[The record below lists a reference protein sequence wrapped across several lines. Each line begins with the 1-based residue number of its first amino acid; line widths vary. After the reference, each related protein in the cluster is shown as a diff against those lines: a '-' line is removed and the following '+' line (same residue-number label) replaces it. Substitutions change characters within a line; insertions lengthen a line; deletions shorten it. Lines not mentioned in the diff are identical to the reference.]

1 MFFNFAY
8 VISCKNYFRHRI
20 PTYQWWMKLRPL
32 LKVLAK
38 HESTYEEEGLY
49 ITVEE
54 MDEQKDPPLV

>member
-1 MFFNFAY
+1 MFN
-8 VISCKNYFRHRI
+8 VILCKNFRHRI

>member
-1 MFFNFAY
+1 
-8 VISCKNYFRHRI
+8 
-20 PTYQWWMKLRPL
+20 MKLRPL

-54 MDEQKDPPLV
+54 MDFATDAPLV

>member
-1 MFFNFAY
+1 
-8 VISCKNYFRHRI
+8 
-20 PTYQWWMKLRPL
+20 MKLRPL

-49 ITVEE
+49 ITIEE